1 MGGPTSAMG
10 SSNIWTQIR
19 PHCTCP
25 DCPVICREQK
35 WGGKVCWK
43 DAEREAALNTG
54 RCTHLWNESPPLI
67 ILQLSLFF
75 WFQSCIREAHKHKSG
90 WIFGDFSSLFYRVF
104 WPNPPE
110 FFEQCPMGHIIFE
123 FGKTRVL
130 LRGREHCQRRGQVK
144 VNGGKVELERM
155 RCRWGEEP
163 LLTEAAEPRCEL
175 FCSLERCTNWT
186 IFQLQQEL
194 FTL

>member
-35 WGGKVCWK
+35 WGGKVWWK
-43 DAEREAALNTG
+43 ERERSG
-54 RCTHLWNESPPLI
+54 FKHGKVYPPVKWI
-67 ILQLSLFF
+67 PSSDNFAIEPVFWLQSY
-75 WFQSCIREAHKHKSG
+75 IREAHKHKSG
-90 WIFGDFSSLFYRVF
+90 WIFRDFSSLFYRVF

-175 FCSLERCTNWT
+175 FCSLERCTN
-186 IFQLQQEL
+186 
-194 FTL
+194 